1 MTFTFEEY
9 CDLKGYGT
17 LDHNET
23 SFYGCTSFVIFLN
36 SEPNEQCI
44 LGFENRSVN
53 D

>member
-1 MTFTFEEY
+1 MSSTYEDY
-9 CDLKGYGT
+9 LKKKGWVSWIDDDYKC
-17 LDHNET
+17 
-23 SFYGCTSFVIFLN
+23 FIN